1 MMINKEDL
9 VKVGGSLKVCV
20 GQEAGA
26 ETVFH
31 QAHHIF
37 KDQNAEAVLLIDPE
51 VIFSAINRKAM
62 LLRISAICSMTS
74 TCINNCYNT
83 PVSSLSNGD
92 KFYSRMEL
100 HKAI

>member
-26 ETVFH
+26 EAVFH
-31 QAHHIF
+31 QVHHIF

-51 VIFSAINRKAM
+51 VIFR
-62 LLRISAICSMTS
+62 CSMTS
-74 TCINNCYNT
+74 TCTNNCYNT

-100 HKAI
+100 HKAITSSYKLHSKEIT